1 MTNETVYCLSPF
13 AEDRAIAEEG
23 KGGVKTMYA
32 VIMAGGKGTRFW
44 PRSTEKRPKQLLN
57 IVGRRSMLQQTIARI
72 GDLLPTENVLVV
84 AGEAHG
90 EEVRR
95 QLTELPP
102 ENVFLEPVGRNTAAC
117 IGLAALLVQ
126 HRDPSAVMVVLPADH
141 LIADGDLFLST
152 VRAAAAMAR
161 RQPAL
166 ITLGVRPTSPETG
179 YGYIE
184 AGEDLANVQA
194 HTFYKVT
201 SFHEKPDVER
211 AKDYVEKGNFFWN
224 SGMFVWQA
232 KTILLEIE
240 KYLPGLF
247 SDLVR
252 LKPFLDTDGLHQEIN
267 HTYPD
272 LESISIDYG
281 VMEKA
286 DNVLMIP
293 ADFGWNDLGTWASM
307 AQIWPK
313 DDQDNAHQGEIM
325 VMESR
330 GNVVFCQ
337 KKLCVLLGVN
347 DLVVVDTEEALLVC
361 PVNRAQDI
369 GKILDLMKQRGL
381 EHYL

>member
-1 MTNETVYCLSPF
+1 
-13 AEDRAIAEEG
+13 
-23 KGGVKTMYA
+23 MYA

-44 PRSTEKRPKQLLN
+44 PRSREKRPKQLLN
-57 IVGRRSMLQQTIARI
+57 IVGPRSMLQQTIARI
-72 GDLLPTENVLVV
+72 GSLLPVENILVV

-90 EEVRR
+90 EELRR
-95 QLTELPP
+95 QLAELPA
-102 ENVFLEPVGRNTAAC
+102 ENIFLEPVGRNTAAC

-126 HRDPSAVMVVLPADH
+126 HRDPRAVMVVLPADH
-141 LIADGDLFLST
+141 LIVHEDLFLST
-152 VRAAAAMAR
+152 LRAAVAMAR
-161 RQPAL
+161 KRRAL
-166 ITLGVRPTSPETG
+166 ITLGIRPASPETG

-184 AGEDLANVQA
+184 TGDQVEKVQE
-194 HTFYKVT
+194 HTFYTVS

-211 AKDYVEKGNFFWN
+211 AKQYVEKGNFFWN

-232 KTILLEIE
+232 RAILLEME
-240 KYLPGLF
+240 KYLPGLYT
-247 SDLVR
+247 DLLK
-252 LKPFLDTDGLHQEIN
+252 LKPFLDTEELHREIK

-286 DNVLMIP
+286 GNVLMIP

-313 DDQDNAHQGEIM
+313 DDQNNAHQGEIM
-325 VMESR
+325 AMESR

-337 KKLCVLLGVN
+337 EKLCVLLGVN
-347 DLVVVDTEEALLVC
+347 DLIVVDTEEALLVC

-369 GKILDLMKQRGL
+369 GKILDVMKQRSM
-381 EHYL
+381 EQYV